1 MLRMISKNI
10 KNVTC
15 RIEAAVPFNGRLP
28 RLVAVSKE
36 KPVEMI
42 IEAYEAGQ
50 RCFGENKINDLLE
63 KSRDPRVV
71 SSCPEIQWHFIGRIQ
86 SNKIRKL
93 TAVNN
98 LSMVETVDSVDH
110 ADLLSSSWGATHER
124 PLSVLIQVNTSGEK
138 PPFMSSVVPTP
149 NTELPK
155 DENGKPLKPCCACPD
170 TRLAR
175 DQCIII
181 YGEDNCLDYIEAHKD
196 CLRKL
201 GFNI

>member
-1 MLRMISKNI
+1 
-10 KNVTC
+10 
-15 RIEAAVPFNGRLP
+15 
-28 RLVAVSKE
+28 
-36 KPVEMI
+36 
-42 IEAYEAGQ
+42 
-50 RCFGENKINDLLE
+50 
-63 KSRDPRVV
+63 
-71 SSCPEIQWHFIGRIQ
+71 
-86 SNKIRKL
+86 
-93 TAVNN
+93 
-98 LSMVETVDSVDH
+98 MVETVDSVDH

-138 PPFMSSVVPTP
+138 QKNGALPSELLGLFQHVQSHCTNLQVKGLMCIGMQYCDETKHPNPDFLKLAECRSIICNTFNLPVEDFELSMGMSSDFEEAVSLGSTNVRIGTTIFAPFMSSVVSIS

-181 YGEDNCLDYIEAHKD
+181 YGEDNCLDYIEAHKE